1 MFLTKNNHDDSCAYD
16 CFFEDISMNYRLM
29 MKEIAELRDLLAR
42 NGIDADV
49 VPGWYSNSFSSTRNT
64 SR

>member
-1 MFLTKNNHDDSCAYD
+1 MFFTKNSHDDSCAYD
-16 CFFEDISMNYRLM
+16 CFFEDISMNHRLM

-49 VPGWYSNSFSSTRNT
+49 VPGWYSNSFSVTRNT
-64 SR
+64 ER